1 MATPDDHA
9 LARSVAGET
18 AELLLA
24 LREQG
29 QHLPPDQLR
38 DMGDRQAHL
47 RIVELLEAARPD
59 DGILSEE
66 GRDDLTRLQKP
77 RVWVVDPLDGTRE
90 FGEAGRPDWAVHIAL
105 VEEGVVTAGAVALPA
120 EGVILGTDDPPVL
133 PSVDDRPRRVVT
145 SRSRYPAVAAW
156 IARALDAELVGL
168 GSAGAKAMA
177 VVRGYVDAYAHAGG
191 MYEWDSCAPI
201 AVAQA
206 AGLHVSRIDGS
217 PMRYNRLD
225 PWLPD
230 MLICR
235 PEYAEVCLQVIDD
248 LW

>member
-18 AELLLA
+18 AELLLDLRERGKHLEPDA
-24 LREQG
+24 LRAQ
-29 QHLPPDQLR
+29 
-38 DMGDRQAHL
+38 GDRQAHL
-47 RIVELLEAARPD
+47 RIMELLTTSRPE

-66 GRDDLTRLQKP
+66 GLDDLARLAKR

-90 FGEAGRPDWAVHIAL
+90 FGELGRPDWAVHIAL
-105 VEEGVVTAGAVALPA
+105 VEDGVVTAGAVALPA
-120 EGVILGTDDPPVL
+120 EGIILATDDPPVL
-133 PSVDDRPRRVVT
+133 PSAEGRPRRVIT

-156 IARALDAELVGL
+156 VAKALDAELVGM

-177 VVRGYVDAYAHAGG
+177 VVRGYADAYAHAGG

-201 AVAQA
+201 AVAES

-230 MLICR
+230 LLICR
-235 PEYAEVCLQVIDD
+235 PEYADTCLDVIAD